1 MAKYIMVRN
10 TRDFEGG
17 SGFKYETVLDSM
29 EDVDKYLS
37 MCESY
42 MIGSPF
48 DHFSRSELSYSAWFD
63 YSDEADYDDESVEWW
78 AEKVDDSPYVVI
90 KTVAIDTGGIR
101 METVGA
107 DTMEDAS
114 SIIREEYQKEMRCPS
129 FYAGWDPEYC
139 EIDERH
145 AELSVETRDSVVHMT
160 IADTKSRS
168 FTDEYFEHLS

>member
-1 MAKYIMVRN
+1 MTKYIMVRN
-10 TRDFEGG
+10 IRDAEGF
-17 SGFKYETVLDSM
+17 SGFRYETVLDNI

-42 MIGSPF
+42 MVGSPF
-48 DHFSRSELSYSAWFD
+48 DHFSRRELSFCAWND

-90 KTVAIDTGGIR
+90 KTIAVDGGGIR

-114 SIIREEYQKEMRCPS
+114 LIIREEFQKEMRCPS

-139 EIDERH
+139 VFGELNAR
-145 AELSVETRDSVVHMT
+145 LSVETLDSVVHMT
-160 IADTKSRS
+160 IADTEMRT
-168 FTDEYFEHLS
+168 FTNDYFEHLS